1 MRLTNPFGNA
11 ARSMQFV
18 GEGDSLLLGDDGG
31 LCCLFDLKSRRSAFA
46 VSPSSL
52 TCLKADAVG
61 PPMAAANFSGSS
73 NSPVLHIEP
82 LYCTRSSC
90 CSRVLIQQKD
100 SQISVFD
107 LESQRF
113 TLSFKTG
120 SFSFCECACPQP
132 KTSKSSNAWS
142 SSGSNCVGEEC
153 VAAPVA
159 EIDTIGLFDIRASAS
174 WHRGKNH
181 MSVVSPALK
190 LKLPPNSASRFAS
203 QEQKLQEPGNC
214 GSVQGLGFP
223 ASECLLLAAYELPL
237 LALWDV
243 RNNGQPLALLP
254 LGATSSPPAY
264 VATVR
269 NRVWTGCIEG
279 DIFIHRVASQ
289 KGKDTPAAAAPTDG
303 STATFLLMSNERR
316 EGTTTVACGSRRD
329 DEDCFGILPCLTGVA
344 HVNAIETVRRSHVP
358 TSSHFDLFSNVSYL
372 ESMGPNST
380 HLTCISVRRDGL
392 LGSCGTNDGAV
403 LLLEGKHLKP
413 LGSLQAHHCGVSAAA
428 WCSHSGRLA
437 TGDKQGV
444 VYLWSVYADTYTR
457 QACN

>member
-1 MRLTNPFGNA
+1 MRLTNPLGNA

-52 TCLKADAVG
+52 TCLKADAVA
-61 PPMAAANFSGSS
+61 PPMAAANFSSTS

-100 SQISVFD
+100 SRISVFD

-120 SFSFCECACPQP
+120 SFSFCECASPQP
-132 KTSKSSNAWS
+132 KSSKSSDARS
-142 SSGSNCVGEEC
+142 SSGINCVGEEC

-159 EIDTIGLFDIRASAS
+159 EIDTIGLFDARASTS
-174 WHRGKNH
+174 WHREKNH

-214 GSVQGLGFP
+214 GSVQGLGFA

-254 LGATSSPPAY
+254 LATTSSPPAY

-289 KGKDTPAAAAPTDG
+289 KGTDSQSLATAAPTDEI
-303 STATFLLMSNERR
+303 TAAFLSMSSERR
-316 EGTTTVACGSRRD
+316 DDATTMACGSRRD

-344 HVNAIETVRRSHVP
+344 HVNAIESVQRNRVP
-358 TSSHFDLFSNVSYL
+358 SYSHFDLFNNVNYL
-372 ESMGPNST
+372 ESMGPSST
-380 HLTCISVRRDGL
+380 HLTCVSVRGDGL
-392 LGSCGTNDGAV
+392 LGACGTTDGAV

-413 LGSLQAHHCGVSAAA
+413 LGSLGAHHSGVSAAA
-428 WCSHSGRLA
+428 WCSHSGGLA

-444 VYLWSVYADTYTR
+444 VYLWSVYADSYTSSF
-457 QACN
+457 